1 MSTIEHPLDNR
12 IYAVKA
18 VHNFNPAAGANYVHT
33 CPLSAREEIIAFTI
47 GVTAAAV
54 AGPRTV
60 TVQATIDTYIIPCG
74 CAAYEYNN
82 ADTETYTF
90 GVGMTPINGGAT
102 TTLNF
107 DPLLHHIILD
117 PGETF
122 ATNVINMDA
131 GDQLSDPTIYVRRW
145 AITS

>member
-1 MSTIEHPLDNR
+1 MGDIQNPLDDR

-18 VHNFNPAAGANYVHT
+18 VRSADPAAGANYVHT

-74 CAAYEYNN
+74 CAAYQYNN

-90 GVGMTPINGGAT
+90 GVGMPSIDGGIT

-122 ATNVINMDA
+122 ATNVININA
-131 GDQLSDPTIYVRRW
+131 ADQLTDPIIYVRRW

>member
-1 MSTIEHPLDNR
+1 MADIQNPLDDR
-12 IYAVKA
+12 IYAVTA
-18 VHNFNPAAGANYVHT
+18 VRSASPAAGANYVHT
-33 CPLSAREEIIAFTI
+33 CPANTREEIIALTF

-54 AGPRTV
+54 AVARTV

>member
-1 MSTIEHPLDNR
+1 MADIQNPLDDR
-12 IYAVKA
+12 IYAVTA
-18 VHNFNPAAGANYVHT
+18 VRSASPALGANFVHT
-33 CPLSAREEIIAFTI
+33 CPANTREEIIAFTFD
-47 GVTAAAV
+47 VTAAAA
-54 AGPRTV
+54 AGARTV
-60 TVQATIDTYIIPCG
+60 TVTATIDTFVILCG

-122 ATNVINMDA
+122 STNVINIEA
-131 GDQLSDPTIYVRRW
+131 ADQLSNPTIYVRRW

>member
-1 MSTIEHPLDNR
+1 MADIQNPFDDR
-12 IYAVKA
+12 IYAVTA
-18 VHNFNPAAGANYVHT
+18 VRSADPAAGANYVHT
-33 CPLSAREEIIAFTI
+33 CPANTREEIIALTF
-47 GVTAAAV
+47 GVQAAAV
-54 AGPRTV
+54 AVERTV
-60 TVQATIDTYIIPCG
+60 TVQAKIDTYIIPCG
-74 CAAYEYNN
+74 CGTYLYNN

-122 ATNVINMDA
+122 STLIVNMEAT
-131 GDQLSDPTIYVRRW
+131 DQLTDPTIYVRRW